1 MTERRIII
9 DVDARG
15 RVSLARFGLKDTQVV
30 VSSLPDGGLT
40 MHPAI
45 VMTTAEARHY
55 NDLAAQVALEHGLED
70 VKAGRVRTLR
80 LRSDSLDSGD
90 SD

>member
-1 MTERRIII
+1 MTDRRIIV
-9 DVDARG
+9 DVDERG

-40 MHPAI
+40 MHPA
-45 VMTTAEARHY
+45 VALTTAEARHY
-55 NDLAAQVALEHGLED
+55 NDPGAQEALERGLED
-70 VKAGRVRTLR
+70 AKDGRVRRLV
-80 LRSDSLDSGD
+80 LRSDSLA